1 MGRRL
6 IGILIILLFLLF
18 ALSGCWSRSEIE
30 RLAMTTVLGH
40 DKVTIDGQKKWL
52 VSATVIKPR
61 DLASQGPLGGNGS
74 GGDKPTMLVSGIGAT
89 VWEAGRNLATRL
101 PRREYIAHS
110 NIVIIGEDLAREGV
124 DQLIDVLL
132 RSKDIRLNTWVL
144 VSKGP
149 ALDVLKIEPELE
161 ELLSQEII
169 GLVQNQPGSSKAF
182 TIDIKRFINQLIT
195 PGQDTAASCIEIF
208 ERKEGDQGQG
218 EGGSSKE
225 NPQKAVR
232 VVGAAVFR
240 KDKLVGFLDDSETKG
255 FLYVTGR
262 AKQGI
267 ISLSLHEHAKKDV
280 AFAMTRTSSRIIP
293 KIDDDGVSFIV
304 DIHAEGDLQQHED
317 TEPVASPE
325 IIKAI
330 EEKAAQE
337 IKALVE
343 KALNKA
349 KKDFGADIFGF
360 GRTLHKRYPQIWKGL
375 EDDWREIYPDIEV
388 TVKAEAKIRRT
399 GMLTDTPKI
408 H

>member
-1 MGRRL
+1 M
-6 IGILIILLFLLF
+6 
-18 ALSGCWSRSEIE
+18 
-30 RLAMTTVLGH
+30 
-40 DKVTIDGQKKWL
+40 
-52 VSATVIKPR
+52 
-61 DLASQGPLGGNGS
+61 
-74 GGDKPTMLVSGIGAT
+74 
-89 VWEAGRNLATRL
+89 
-101 PRREYIAHS
+101 
-110 NIVIIGEDLAREGV
+110 
-124 DQLIDVLL
+124 
-132 RSKDIRLNTWVL
+132 
-144 VSKGP
+144 
-149 ALDVLKIEPELE
+149 
-161 ELLSQEII
+161 
-169 GLVQNQPGSSKAF
+169 
-182 TIDIKRFINQLIT
+182 
-195 PGQDTAASCIEIF
+195 
-208 ERKEGDQGQG
+208 
-218 EGGSSKE
+218 
-225 NPQKAVR
+225 
-232 VVGAAVFR
+232 GAAVFR

-280 AFAMTRTSSRIIP
+280 AFAMTRTSSSIIP
-293 KIDDDGVSFIV
+293 KVDDDGVSFIV

-337 IKALVE
+337 IIALVE